1 MPYAS
6 GMLKDIRYSIRAL
19 RQNPGFAITAI
30 VSIALAIGANSA
42 IFSLADALVLRPLP
56 VPDASRIVSI
66 RSRTPR
72 KDFSNVSYAN
82 YLDFRSKSRSFDGLV
97 AYNIFPIGFAK
108 DKETQAQFQMGFL
121 VSDNFFQALGVS
133 PQAGRGFRP
142 DEGTVPGKDAVV
154 VLSHDFWSKEFASN
168 ASVIG
173 RNVRLNGLD
182 FTVIGVMPEPF
193 TGIHHIL
200 QPEFYIPASMA
211 AALSASNEDLLTNR
225 SRREFYVKGPLKRGV
240 SIQAAGAEIA
250 SIAQALEEASPK
262 ENRGI
267 GAAVRTEAEA
277 RSEFDPYDRQLV
289 VLLFTLVV
297 VVMSIAC
304 ANVANLMLNRSQSRA
319 REVAVRLA
327 IGAGRRKIVQ
337 QLMTESLMIAV
348 AGGALGLLI
357 AQSAVD
363 LFSRLEVP
371 GDLPI
376 RFNFQIDL
384 RVLAFTLTTSVVS
397 AVLFGLV
404 PALGSSRTN
413 LVSTLKSGEADFT
426 RKRLFG
432 RRALVVVQVAG
443 SMVLLVLTIQMYRD
457 IEKALTSS
465 HGFRVDHRLTM
476 RFAPALAGYT
486 PERTEEFYRSLLER
500 TRNLPGVASAALTAS
515 LPMTTNMGAATV
527 TPEGYQF
534 PTGQEGQLVL
544 TDFVSDR
551 YFETFAIPI
560 LAGRG
565 FSDLDRAA
573 SPPVALVN
581 EQFAKHFFNGN
592 AVGKRLRIDGK
603 GPWVEIV
610 GMTVTGHHIT
620 ALEPPTDFL
629 YLPFSQ
635 HRQDRMTLIA
645 ETNGDPARMSVP
657 LREVVYSID
666 PSVPVFAVR
675 TMENLFEERSVK
687 TSHLIIGVVGVLG
700 SMGLALALVGLYAV
714 VAYQVNRRI
723 REIGIRMALGAAR
736 LQVIRMV
743 LKQAVVMS
751 ATGIGIGVVLSVA
764 VNRVLDA
771 SVNAS
776 PEPTRLTVEAVV
788 AIAAG
793 LLLTTLLAAAIP
805 ARSASRIDPQLAL
818 RQE

>member
-1 MPYAS
+1 
-6 GMLKDIRYSIRAL
+6 
-19 RQNPGFAITAI
+19 
-30 VSIALAIGANSA
+30 
-42 IFSLADALVLRPLP
+42 
-56 VPDASRIVSI
+56 
-66 RSRTPR
+66 
-72 KDFSNVSYAN
+72 
-82 YLDFRSKSRSFDGLV
+82 
-97 AYNIFPIGFAK
+97 
-108 DKETQAQFQMGFL
+108 
-121 VSDNFFQALGVS
+121 
-133 PQAGRGFRP
+133 
-142 DEGTVPGKDAVV
+142 
-154 VLSHDFWSKEFASN
+154 
-168 ASVIG
+168 
-173 RNVRLNGLD
+173 
-182 FTVIGVMPEPF
+182 
-193 TGIHHIL
+193 
-200 QPEFYIPASMA
+200 
-211 AALSASNEDLLTNR
+211 
-225 SRREFYVKGPLKRGV
+225 
-240 SIQAAGAEIA
+240 
-250 SIAQALEEASPK
+250 
-262 ENRGI
+262 
-267 GAAVRTEAEA
+267 
-277 RSEFDPYDRQLV
+277 
-289 VLLFTLVV
+289 
-297 VVMSIAC
+297 
-304 ANVANLMLNRSQSRA
+304 
-319 REVAVRLA
+319 LA

-357 AQSAVD
+357 TQSTVD
-363 LFSRLEVP
+363 LFSKLEVP

-376 RFNFQIDL
+376 HFNFQIDF

-404 PALGSSRTN
+404 PALGSSRTD
-413 LVSTLKSGEADFT
+413 LVSTLKSGEADLS

-457 IEKALTSS
+457 IEKALTSN

-486 PERTEEFYRSLLER
+486 PERSEQFYRSLLER
-500 TRNLPGVASAALTAS
+500 TRNLPGVASAALSGS
-515 LPMTTNMGAATV
+515 LPMTTNFLMEPV

-534 PTGQEGQLVL
+534 PAGQESQPVL
-544 TDFVSDR
+544 ADYVTDR
-551 YFETFAIPI
+551 YFETFSIPI

-565 FSDLDRAA
+565 FSDLDRDT

-592 AVGKRLRIDGK
+592 AVGKRLRIDST

-635 HRQDRMTLIA
+635 HSQDRMTLIA
-645 ETNGDPARMSVP
+645 ETYGDPASMSFP
-657 LREVVYSID
+657 LREVVHSID
-666 PSVPVFAVR
+666 PSVPMFAVR

-751 ATGIGIGVVLSVA
+751 VTGIGIGVVLSVA

-771 SVNAS
+771 SINAS

-805 ARSASRIDPQLAL
+805 ARNASRIDPQLAL